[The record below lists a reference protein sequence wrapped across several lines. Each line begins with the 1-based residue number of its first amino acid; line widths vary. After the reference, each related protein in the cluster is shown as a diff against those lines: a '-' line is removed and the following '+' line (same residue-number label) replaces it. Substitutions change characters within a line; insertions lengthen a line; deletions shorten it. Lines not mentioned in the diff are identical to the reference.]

1 VSLATSALWPP
12 PECGSFSLAEICAP
26 AARNLS
32 DWLETMAVQKSV
44 VAEPRKKAERHSAAA
59 WAATVWRRSG
69 DGLATVWRR
78 SGDGLAA
85 ESLVAND
92 FGDLGRAW
100 VAAAPTMLVHGY
112 LWRIRWDRAGDD
124 PTMMRFS
131 TGAMVD
137 GVLRGTLGLEAA
149 RLLSTSR
156 TARPHAPIL

>member
-1 VSLATSALWPP
+1 MSLATSALWPP

-59 WAATVWRRSG
+59 WA
-69 DGLATVWRR
+69 ATVWRR